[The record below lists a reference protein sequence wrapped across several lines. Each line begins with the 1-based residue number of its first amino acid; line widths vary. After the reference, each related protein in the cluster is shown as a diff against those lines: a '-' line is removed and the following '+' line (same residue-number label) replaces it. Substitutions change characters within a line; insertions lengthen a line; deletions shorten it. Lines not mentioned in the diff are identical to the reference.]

1 LRIAADH
8 LMEAIRTLL
17 QALGAEGQEA
27 QLVARVLVEADMRGI
42 RTHGCAF
49 LPLIAERCAHG
60 LLNLPTQVK
69 LIADEG
75 AIAHIDGNNGLGQV
89 AAAKAMQM
97 CIKKARNHGV
107 ALALVRNTNHI
118 GFLGYYTQM
127 AAADGM
133 IGVCATNAAASVAP
147 WGGAEAFF
155 GSNPLSIAAPVA
167 NGVPIVLDMS
177 ASLVARG
184 KIRRAQRL
192 NKEIPPGWALDQT
205 GSPTTDP
212 SSAIK
217 GTLLPIAGPKGS
229 GLAFF
234 IDLICGLLS
243 GSKYGRDLLTFHKPI
258 GPTGVGAMLMAVDI
272 GRFMPLAR
280 FETLLSDYAAA
291 IRNSQKAPG
300 VERIFL
306 PGEIEAD
313 RADASKS
320 KGIEVDSQIV
330 EKINLLLAEKNL
342 SLRIEEK

>member
-1 LRIAADH
+1 MRIAADN
-8 LMEAIRTLL
+8 LIEVIRTLL
-17 QALGAEGQEA
+17 QAMGAEDREA
-27 QLVARVLVEADMRGI
+27 QLVATVLVEADMRGI

-49 LPLIAERCAHG
+49 VPLIAERCAYG
-60 LLNLPTQVK
+60 LLNIPTRVK
-69 LIADEG
+69 LISDEG

-89 AAAKAMQM
+89 AAAEAMQM
-97 CIKKARNHGV
+97 CIKKARNHGL

-118 GFLGYYTQM
+118 GFLGYYTAT
-127 AAADGM
+127 AAAEGM

-167 NGVPIVLDMS
+167 DGAPVVLDMS

-184 KIRRAQRL
+184 KIRRARRL
-192 NKEIPPGWALDQT
+192 NQEIPLGWALDQS

-212 SSAIK
+212 AAAIR

-243 GSKYGRDLLTFHKPI
+243 GSKYGRDLLTFHKPV

-272 GRFMPLAR
+272 GRFMPLTR
-280 FETLLSDYAAA
+280 FETLLSEYATA
-291 IRNSQKAPG
+291 IRNSKKAPG

-313 RADASKS
+313 RANASKS
-320 KGIEVDSQIV
+320 RGIEVDSQIA
-330 EKINLLLAEKNL
+330 EKINQLLAEKNL